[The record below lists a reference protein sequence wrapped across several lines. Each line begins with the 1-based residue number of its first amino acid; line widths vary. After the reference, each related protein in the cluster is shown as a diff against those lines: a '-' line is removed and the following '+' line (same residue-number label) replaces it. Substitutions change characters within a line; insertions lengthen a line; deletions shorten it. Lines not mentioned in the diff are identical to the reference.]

1 VKLELAPR
9 AVRDAERHARWW
21 RENRPAARL
30 LFDQE
35 LAAAL
40 AQIRAQ
46 PESGLA
52 YAGVAGK
59 DYRRLLL
66 PRTRFHVYYRL
77 TEPDRIRVVAIS
89 GAVRERVPRLR

>member
-1 VKLELAPR
+1 MKLELAPR

-40 AQIRAQ
+40 QQIRTQ

-52 YAGVAGK
+52 YPGIAGK
-59 DYRRLLL
+59 RYQRLLM
-66 PRTRFHVYYRL
+66 PRTRFHIYYRL
-77 TEPDRIRVVAIS
+77 AAPDTIRVVAIW
-89 GAVRERVPRLR
+89 GAVRERGPRLR

>member
-1 VKLELAPR
+1 MKLELAPR

-35 LAAAL
+35 LTAAL
-40 AQIRAQ
+40 EQIRRQ
-46 PESGLA
+46 PDSGLA
-52 YAGVAGK
+52 YPGVAGR
-59 DYRRLLL
+59 DYQRLLL

-77 TEPDRIRVVAIS
+77 AAPDRIRVVAIW
-89 GAVRERVPRLR
+89 GAVRERGPRLR

>member
-1 VKLELAPR
+1 MKLELAPR
-9 AVRDAERHARWW
+9 AVRDAERHAHWW
-21 RENRPAARL
+21 REHRPAARL

-40 AQIRAQ
+40 EQIRTQ
-46 PESGLA
+46 PESGLT
-52 YAGVAGK
+52 YPGIVGN

-77 TEPDRIRVVAIS
+77 AAPDRIRVVAIW
-89 GAVRERVPRLR
+89 GAVRERGPRLR

>member
-1 VKLELAPR
+1 VNLELAPR

-21 RENRPAARL
+21 RDNRPAARL

-40 AQIRAQ
+40 DQIRAS
-46 PESGLA
+46 PEIGLA
-52 YAGVAGK
+52 YPGITGK

-66 PRTRFHVYYRL
+66 PRTRFHIYYRL
-77 TEPDRIRVVAIS
+77 AAPDRIRVVAIW
-89 GAVRERVPRLR
+89 GAARERGPRLR

>member
-1 VKLELAPR
+1 MKLELAPR

-21 RENRPAARL
+21 RENRPTARL

-40 AQIRAQ
+40 EQIRTQ

-52 YAGVAGK
+52 YPGIAGK

-77 TEPDRIRVVAIS
+77 AASDRIRVVAIW
-89 GAVRERVPRLR
+89 GAVRERGPRLR

>member
-21 RENRPAARL
+21 REHRPAARL

-40 AQIRAQ
+40 EQIRTQ
-46 PESGLA
+46 PESGLT
-52 YAGVAGK
+52 YPGIAGK

-77 TEPDRIRVVAIS
+77 AALDRIRVVAIW
-89 GAVRERVPRLR
+89 GAVRERGPRLR

>member
-40 AQIRAQ
+40 TQIRAQ

-52 YAGVAGK
+52 YS
-59 DYRRLLL
+59 
-66 PRTRFHVYYRL
+66 RFW
-77 TEPDRIRVVAIS
+77 
-89 GAVRERVPRLR
+89 